1 MSIDPQGF
9 LVLSQAQSNK
19 GTEKSMAVKR
29 YHLSD
34 FRTPFVP
41 EMEAQELPNSV
52 VLDFIEGG
60 GLQVA
65 VEDRGGQMRLLE
77 GTLTTTLTHCI
88 KIHTNSFPVL
98 LEAHTVSKQHGMA

>member
-1 MSIDPQGF
+1 MSIDFQGF

-19 GTEKSMAVKR
+19 GMEKSMAVKR

-41 EMEAQELPNSV
+41 EMEVQELPNSV

-77 GTLTTTLTHCI
+77 GMSASPNYLQGLY
-88 KIHTNSFPVL
+88 
-98 LEAHTVSKQHGMA
+98 

>member
-1 MSIDPQGF
+1 MSIDSQGF

-41 EMEAQELPNSV
+41 EMEVQELPNSV

-77 GTLTTTLTHCI
+77 GTSTNPHTLRQNLVLTHSQPC
-88 KIHTNSFPVL
+88 
-98 LEAHTVSKQHGMA
+98 